1 MFESLFQFL
10 FKYPAGEFRFGELIY
25 GRDWPIGAWLALWL
39 AGAAL
44 LLLLAWRRGRVLN
57 RPRMLAISALQ
68 LSMWALVL
76 WVMWQPA
83 LLIKSLRAGENS
95 VAVLLD
101 ASTSM
106 SVLDDAQGST
116 TRMQQAQGVLQDPAF
131 TDLGKD
137 YELRRYTFAG
147 SAQKLAGAPDDFTA
161 LPEPTPAT
169 RIGNSVLQVLNTSRT
184 TPLGAL
190 VLLSDGSDNA
200 GQLDPAQLQDIAR
213 FGVPVHVIGIG
224 RERMPEDVELDS
236 VLAPVKTLPG
246 SKLAARVAVRHD
258 SAGNG
263 QNTARIRVTDGDK
276 LLAAREIPLARDT
289 TLSTAWLEFDMND
302 SGYRDLKFTLVGPEQ
317 ERELRNNSRTQLIN
331 VASEV
336 APVLYVEGEPRWEYK
351 FMRRAL
357 DDDKSLRLVSM
368 LRTTTNGVYRQGVDH
383 PDELKNGFPRSR
395 EELFKYDALVIGN
408 IPAAYFTKVQ
418 QQLMQEFVNLRG
430 GSLLL
435 LGGSKTLGQGGWGN
449 TVLNE
454 VLPVKLP
461 EAANSFH
468 RVMAQ
473 AAVTPRGQRESWL
486 KFSDEAADNAKQWS
500 SLPMLA
506 DYQDMGALKPAAAS
520 LMTVKVQN
528 KEQPLLVTQSYG
540 RGHASIFATGGSWRW
555 QMSLPVEDQR
565 HEAFWRQMLR
575 GLVTDV
581 PRQVEFVATSQGD
594 DIRVRATLRDKSF
607 QPQRDL
613 QVTAVTTLPT
623 GYTETLALKPV
634 ADQPGVYEASMT
646 PDASGTFFM
655 DMLARRGTEVISTA
669 RTAVHHEQG
678 AAEYFSLRQ
687 NRSLL
692 TQLAQATGGQYWS
705 PGSLADLPQAIRF
718 SPAGITEQQTKPL
731 WDMPIV
737 FLLLIILKASEWI
750 LRRRWGII

>member
-1 MFESLFQFL
+1 MFEFL

-25 GRDWPIGAWLALWL
+25 IRDWPSSALIALWL

-44 LLLLAWRRGRVLN
+44 LLVLAWRRGRILN
-57 RPRMLAISALQ
+57 PPRMLTISALQ
-68 LSMWALVL
+68 LAMWALVL

-83 LLIKSLRAGENS
+83 LLIKSLRTGENS
-95 VAVLLD
+95 IALVLD
-101 ASTSM
+101 ASASM
-106 SVLDDAQGST
+106 SVLDAPDGNT
-116 TRMQQAQGVLQDPAF
+116 TRMQQAQGALADPVFA
-131 TDLGKD
+131 DLSKD
-137 YELRRYTFAG
+137 YQLRRYTFAANAG
-147 SAQKLAGAPDDFTA
+147 KLDSFET
-161 LPEPTPAT
+161 LPEPGLAT
-169 RIGNSVLQVLNTSRT
+169 KVGDSVLQVLNASRT
-184 TPLGAL
+184 TPLGAV

-200 GQLDPAQLQDIAR
+200 GQLDPAQLNEISR

-224 RERMPEDVELDS
+224 REQMPEDVELDS
-236 VLAPVKTLPG
+236 VLAPTKALPG

-258 SAGNG
+258 GAGV
-263 QNTARIRVTDGDK
+263 ARIRVSDGDK
-276 LLAAREIPLARDT
+276 LLAAKEITLPKDT
-289 TLSTAWLEFDMND
+289 TLSTTWVEFDMND
-302 SGYRDLKFTLVGPEQ
+302 SGYRDLKFALAGPDK

-331 VASEV
+331 VATEV

-368 LRTTTNGVYRQGVDH
+368 LRTTTNGVYRQGVEN
-383 PDELKNGFPRSR
+383 PDELKDGFPRTR
-395 EELFKYDALVIGN
+395 EDLFKYDALVIGN
-408 IPAAYFTKVQ
+408 TQAAYFTKVQ
-418 QQLMQEFVNLRG
+418 QQLLQEFVNLRG

-435 LGGSKTLGQGGWGN
+435 LGGSKTLGEGGWGN

-461 EAANSFH
+461 ETKNSFH

-473 AAVTPRGQRESWL
+473 AMVTPRGQRESWL

-506 DYQDMGALKPAAAS
+506 DYQDLGALKPAASS
-520 LMTVKVQN
+520 LMTVKIQN
-528 KEQPLLVTQSYG
+528 KEQPLFVTQSYG
-540 RGHASIFATGGSWRW
+540 RGHASVFATGGTWRW
-555 QMSLPVEDQR
+555 QMSLPLEDQH
-565 HEAFWRQMLR
+565 HESFWRQVMR

-581 PRQVEFVATSQGD
+581 PKQVEFVATSQGE
-594 DIRVRATLRDKSF
+594 DIRIRATLRDKSY

-613 QVTAVTTLPT
+613 QVTAVTTLPS
-623 GYTETLALKPV
+623 GYTENLSLKPV
-634 ADQPGVYEASMT
+634 TDQPGVYEASFA
-646 PDASGTFFM
+646 PDASGTFFI
-655 DMLARRGTEVISTA
+655 DMLARRGTEVVSTA

-705 PGSLADLPQAIRF
+705 AASLAGLPEAIRF

-731 WDMPIV
+731 WDMPII
-737 FLLLIILKASEWI
+737 FLLLIILKATEWT
-750 LRRRWGII
+750 LRRRWGVI